1 MSESNDKPTMVVQFQ
16 EDSQNV
22 SVNID
27 NIKSFEF
34 ALAMI
39 ELAKLSLMEKRR
51 EVQMAQQFQG
61 LQRAQ
66 FTQDVLGS
74 LRTLPKRN

>member
-39 ELAKLSLMEKRR
+39 ELAKLALMEKRR